1 MGSFFGITFLNP
13 WLLSALLILPVLY
26 FLLRVMPPPPKS
38 VVLATSY
45 FLEGLTTQKRTTSKT
60 PWWLLLLRIL
70 ILTCIIFAFA
80 HPISNKNTDF
90 ASDAPLL
97 IVLDNSWA
105 GASNWSDI
113 IGKGKEILRIAEE
126 TAQPAAILLTT
137 PLGGEAETIFRDF
150 QDAGS
155 IVAGFESCHSFSR
168 ECRGELP
175 SWTALAEDALSALCW
190 MPSLCILNC
199 FDAEQCVDAMIL
211 CHCGVE
217 RHRCMYASSTLQR
230 ILSAANT

>member
-1 MGSFFGITFLNP
+1 MGSLFGITFLNP

-26 FLLRVMPPPPKS
+26 FLLRVMPPPLKS

-70 ILTCIIFAFA
+70 IITCIIFAFA

-155 IVAGFESCHSFSR
+155 IYNF
-168 ECRGELP
+168 
-175 SWTALAEDALSALCW
+175 LS
-190 MPSLCILNC
+190 S
-199 FDAEQCVDAMIL
+199 Q
-211 CHCGVE
+211 
-217 RHRCMYASSTLQR
+217 
-230 ILSAANT
+230 